1 MDPFSAVNRRVDE
14 LLSQVAGLRF
24 YR

>member
-14 LLSQVAGLRF
+14 LVSQVSGLRF